1 MAKSDL
7 KKKKVKIKLDDMNS
21 GSTTAKSKTSKAKAG
36 GAQKTSSSK
45 KKSSKKSSGSTKKS
59 TKKSSGS
66 TKKSAPRRSLDPAR
80 EKLNVLTQ
88 EANRR
93 YWALREQGITSRAV
107 LEAERSLTNAHK
119 VKYFDTNLEMFSSN
133 LKSTA
138 EINREI
144 ARTMAFL
151 NDPTSLA
158 KGDENFKSEMY
169 EGLFGGQWRENG
181 GEGFDPSRVDP
192 KDAAMVFDIY
202 HRVIEAGGGWDR
214 VIGFF
219 KLMSPG
225 IIDYGSENLINSIYD
240 MVQNKGAIQ
249 AVTGIEDI
257 EGAILQRTMEMLDE
271 MVKLYESLNEMQE
284 QGNDYGSILTKKELE
299 TNKAYWEYLKSKKGK

>member
-7 KKKKVKIKLDDMNS
+7 NKKKVKIKLDDMNS

-59 TKKSSGS
+59 SKKSSGS
-66 TKKSAPRRSLDPAR
+66 TKKSAPRRSLNPAR

-88 EANRR
+88 EANSR
-93 YWALREQGITSRAV
+93 YWALREQGITTRAIM
-107 LEAERSLTNAHK
+107 EAERTLTQSHK
-119 VKYFDTNLEMFSSN
+119 VKYFNTNLEMFSSN

-181 GEGFDPSRVDP
+181 GQGFDPSRVDP
-192 KDAAMVFDIY
+192 KDAEMVFDIY

-225 IIDYGSENLINSIYD
+225 IIDYGSENLINNIYD
-240 MVQNKGAIQ
+240 MVQNKGAI
-249 AVTGIEDI
+249 ATVTGIEDV

>member
-7 KKKKVKIKLDDMNS
+7 NKKKVKIKLDDMTS
-21 GSTTAKSKTSKAKAG
+21 GSTTKKQKSSKAKAG
-36 GAQKTSSSK
+36 GA
-45 KKSSKKSSGSTKKS
+45 KKSSGSTKKSSGKTSKKSSGSTKKS
-59 TKKSSGS
+59 TKKS
-66 TKKSAPRRSLDPAR
+66 TTRKSLNPAR

-93 YWALREQGITSRAV
+93 YWALREQGITTRAIM
-107 LEAERSLTNAHK
+107 EAERTLTQSHK
-119 VKYFDTNLEMFSSN
+119 VKYFNTNLEMFSSN

-181 GEGFDPSRVDP
+181 GQGFDPSRVDP
-192 KDAAMVFDIY
+192 KDAEMVFDIY

-225 IIDYGSENLINSIYD
+225 IIDYGSENLINNIYD

-249 AVTGIEDI
+249 AVTGIDDI

-271 MVKLYESLNEMQE
+271 MVKLYDSLNDLQE